1 MRWIYDKKLQKLVE
15 VTVAKSPPV
24 HSVMTD
30 LPAYKSP
37 LGTGVIEGRYAR
49 REDMKRGD
57 CREVDPSERI
67 DPTPK
72 SKAQATRERTQLDA
86 RRGHKIDPRTFDRL
100 MRN

>member
-1 MRWIYDKKLQKLVE
+1 MRWIYDKRLQKLVE
-15 VTVAKSPPV
+15 VTETKSAPV
-24 HSVMTD
+24 HSVIGD

-37 LGTGVIEGRYAR
+37 LGTGVIEGRSAR

-72 SKAQATRERTQLDA
+72 SEALAAQERAALDA
-86 RRGHKIDPRTFDRL
+86 RRGHKIDPRTLDRL
-100 MRN
+100 MRG